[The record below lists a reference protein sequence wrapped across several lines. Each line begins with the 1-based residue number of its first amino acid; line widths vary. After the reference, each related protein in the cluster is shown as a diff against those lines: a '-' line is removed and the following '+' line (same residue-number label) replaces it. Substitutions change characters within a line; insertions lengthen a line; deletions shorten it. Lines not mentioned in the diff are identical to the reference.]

1 MFQGRGAHQKDQDR
15 TAASGIHLSLLPTP
29 IPLPLSPSDGRG
41 GPHHRRKGTFSALC
55 DQLPLGLGHC
65 VFEEIPAKDLCSLA
79 RQVQVERDIVCTNG
93 VLFIAPWWPTHLC
106 YYYFLNSCSLSDA
119 RKLILHLHI
128 DQAGVALSSEE
139 VDKLVACTEGYSG
152 SDMTNCIADALLE
165 PVREL
170 EHATHWRPVGRDQ
183 YCPCESTHKEALCW
197 TLSDIPPQQVW
208 FWCNVQNFFISPP
221 PPHCPSI

>member
-1 MFQGRGAHQKDQDR
+1 M
-15 TAASGIHLSLLPTP
+15 
-29 IPLPLSPSDGRG
+29 
-41 GPHHRRKGTFSALC
+41 
-55 DQLPLGLGHC
+55 
-65 VFEEIPAKDLCSLA
+65 
-79 RQVQVERDIVCTNG
+79 CTNG

-208 FWCNVQNFFISPP
+208 FWCNVQNLLIFPP
-221 PPHCPSI
+221 PLSLNMMQVCLREASMEDFRKALERNCRTIAQQDLDKYVEFTQKYGQAG